1 VVSVDT
7 IFCSGSRVQADSN
20 LVQGR
25 RVNLA
30 CDASRRWEWLFRGL
44 VGNELELYWRQLQ
57 QFDAIRMCGD
67 RDQAYRPKEAS
78 ASDVANIWVTVEVLM

>member
-30 CDASRRWEWLFRGL
+30 CDASRGWEWLFRGL

-57 QFDAIRMCGD
+57 QFDAIRMCGN
-67 RDQAYRPKEAS
+67 RDQTYRPKEAS
-78 ASDVANIWVTVEVLM
+78 ASDVANIWVAVEVLM